1 MSSSPTV
8 LRASD
13 SQAAITRPG
22 AVGSATATLTLTARI
37 ATLPDAE
44 QRLDIS
50 NGGGYSLLST
60 LREHG
65 RLGRSYPLPSAEFT
79 EARGRGP
86 GRTVPRFKP
95 QGGYAPVMDAAWYPP
110 GGP

>member
-1 MSSSPTV
+1 V

-44 QRLDIS
+44 QRLALALTS
-50 NGGGYSLLST
+50 VGQVQGLGYK
-60 LREHG
+60 
-65 RLGRSYPLPSAEFT
+65 F
-79 EARGRGP
+79 
-86 GRTVPRFKP
+86 
-95 QGGYAPVMDAAWYPP
+95 
-110 GGP
+110 